1 MIKFKKVTKKFGN
14 GNVAF
19 VDLSFDIESGEMVA
33 VTGPSGSGKTTIMR
47 LLIREYKPSSG
58 KIIFDGK
65 NLKKIKKRQIPQH
78 RRRIGVVFQD
88 YKLIEELNVWEN
100 IALPL
105 NIKGKKKADIEH
117 RVTDL
122 LSLVGLEDKA
132 LMFPRQLSGG
142 ESQRISIARALAT
155 GPKIIFADEP
165 TGNLDPKT
173 GTHIIKL
180 LGKINKLGTTVLLA
194 THDSYIL
201 NKFDLRQIDLTDQNK
216 NSQQKSKKKSKPTK
230 KAKEKDKDKE
240 PKKTKK
246 QKSDKETKES
256 SKKKNQDQKKK
267 PEEETQKKKSDQ
279 KSKGS
284 FLSKIFSLTKPKAKQ
299 KKKTNKNKT
308 TKEDDEDK
316 KQHKK
321 QNKQEENQDQDSN
334 SDQSKKD

>member
-14 GNVAF
+14 DNVAF
-19 VDLSFDIESGEMVA
+19 ADLNFDIESGEMVA

-47 LLIREYKPSSG
+47 LLIREYVPSSG

-122 LSLVGLEDKA
+122 LNLVGLEDKA

-180 LGKINKLGTTVLLA
+180 LKKINKLGTTVLLA

-201 NKFDLRQIDLTDQNK
+201 NKFNLRQIDLTNQNK
-216 NSQQKSKKKSKPTK
+216 KSQRKLKKKSKPAKKTK
-230 KAKEKDKDKE
+230 KKDKGT
-240 PKKTKK
+240 KKTKK
-246 QKSDKETKES
+246 QKSNKQTKKSSKKQNRDQKKKIKKETKE
-256 SKKKNQDQKKK
+256 
-267 PEEETQKKKSDQ
+267 KKSD
-279 KSKGS
+279 KKTKGF
-284 FLSKIFSLTKPKAKQ
+284 FLSKIFSSKKTKLKQ
-299 KKKTNKNKT
+299 KKKTDQDKT
-308 TKEDDEDK
+308 TKKNNEDK
-316 KQHKK
+316 KEKK
-321 QNKQEENQDQDSN
+321 QT
-334 SDQSKKD
+334 